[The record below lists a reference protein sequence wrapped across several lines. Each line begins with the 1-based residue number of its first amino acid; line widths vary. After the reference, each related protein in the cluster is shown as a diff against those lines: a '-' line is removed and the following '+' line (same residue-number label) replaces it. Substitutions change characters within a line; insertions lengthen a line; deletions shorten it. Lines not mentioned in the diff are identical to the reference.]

1 MPHGLLRLVAHGLD
15 YIAYGLETLSASDC
29 LRAQYVRACS
39 EDDYDLA
46 QLLLIPAPK
55 RVSAA
60 CLSLRELLT
69 IGNWMEYFRR

>member
-1 MPHGLLRLVAHGLD
+1 MPHGLLQMVTRGLD

-46 QLLLIPAPK
+46 QLLGISAPK
-55 RVSAA
+55 RLSAA
-60 CLSLRELLT
+60 YLSLWELLT
-69 IGNWMEYFRR
+69 MGNWTKHFRR